1 MKTKERGYFKL
12 DTPDGVKWAH
22 FSRTFITQLQKHTGK
37 DLVTWGQE
45 INKTDDT
52 LTQFDAITDVLYAGM
67 ISFCLEEDLEQD
79 FNLYK
84 VGNWLWDSMNEDD
97 NVASEIFETLQAALP
112 KAKEVKGK

>member
-12 DTPDGVKWAH
+12 ETPEGVKWAH

-45 INKTDDT
+45 
-52 LTQFDAITDVLYAGM
+52 LTEMESEVAQFDALTDVLYAGM

-84 VGNWLWDSMNEDD
+84 VGNWLWEAMNEGTD
-97 NVASEIFETLQAALP
+97 VADELFQTLQAALP
-112 KAKEVKGK
+112 KSKEVQGK

>member
-37 DLVTWGQE
+37 DLITWGHE
-45 INKTDDT
+45 LKEMDSNVE
-52 LTQFDAITDVLYAGM
+52 QFDAITDVVYAGM
-67 ISFCLEEDLEQD
+67 IAYALEEDLEHD

-84 VGNWLWDSMNEDD
+84 VGNWLWEEMNNNDD
-97 NVASEIFETLQAALP
+97 LAKDIFETLQSTLP
-112 KAKEVKGK
+112 KPKEA